1 MHRFN
6 LTFKGKIQPG
16 YSPDKVK
23 QRFAALLGIDNPD
36 FLARCFS
43 GEPLVLRS
51 DLDRKTAAD
60 LYRQLSKLGVVA
72 ELVRDDALAQP
83 APSTDNPGARSGGV
97 IERDSDHVDQKWAVS
112 HAARAN
118 VEREA
123 AERARERARAERE
136 AELRQAQEE
145 ARQQAE
151 AARRHAAEE
160 SARQARADAEVRA
173 EARRQEKARAAQR
186 KAQVKAQA
194 QQARAEARAR
204 AAAKKSATR
213 ALKAQQRAERQRAK
227 QQARAE
233 TAARRQPT
241 ETAPVDRDPAP
252 TVRGPAAPASPQP
265 NPYALTPFRAT
276 SSLRERPHQARLLAT
291 RYRVL
296 ATCALLALM
305 AALAIRALLPQPAP
319 LAGASAIAALHG
331 GGLLLLTPDAL
342 LLHDRAGVGSES
354 LPLSELGLATVNAAL
369 PLPQSD
375 DYLLIG
381 RGKSAQG
388 SEQPGPEG
396 VWRCALT
403 PPECT
408 SFGPGGV
415 PSAQAAHPFTDMVL
429 QAFTE
434 PGRLRKLGA
443 GGEEVAVADRAFA
456 RPPGLLLRDGL
467 LYSNS
472 PDGPALSVLRYEDEA
487 LGQQLDEILLLAP
500 PALEL
505 GRERVG
511 DFSYLGGH
519 WWAILYHPQTGDRGL
534 YLFDDQWAFLRQ
546 LPLPA
551 GFQPRQVLVWG
562 QKLLVLDPQQ
572 PALQRFNSEGQAEV
586 PLRSDLLEALI
597 SAGERARWL
606 WALLWQVL
614 ITALCLQVAGAAAL
628 CYLQHLRGQAFKPG
642 QLRGAEPI
650 EGDSDSIVWLD
661 HPPEREARLRRLTR
675 LYLACA
681 CLALVAAI
689 IARVDVR
696 YMAALLVLLAGPACA
711 LGLYLRS
718 PAGHIGVL
726 GDSLLLVDHSNT
738 YHLGGGAR
746 ILYHGWFLMIDD
758 VLVHAG
764 PAWAPAFAESQ
775 LEQWIVPMAQRGVR
789 VDRRAVLARLVEGR
803 HPLAL
808 GAGIVLAA
816 MVAAASISLLA

>member
-23 QRFAALLGIDNPD
+23 QRFAALLGIDNPA

-60 LYRQLSKLGVVA
+60 LFHQLSKLGVVA
-72 ELVRDDALAQP
+72 ELVRDDTVAQP
-83 APSTDNPGARSGGV
+83 APNADGSGARAGAV
-97 IERDSDHVDQKWAVS
+97 PERESDHIDQKWAVS
-112 HAARAN
+112 SAN
-118 VEREA
+118 LERDA
-123 AERARERARAERE
+123 AERARERVRAERE
-136 AELRQAQEE
+136 ALEE
-145 ARQQAE
+145 SRRQAE
-151 AARRHAAEE
+151 AARQRAAEDA
-160 SARQARADAEVRA
+160 ARRTRAEAEARA
-173 EARRQEKARAAQR
+173 EARRQEKAQAARR
-186 KAQVKAQA
+186 KARAKAEA
-194 QQARAEARAR
+194 RRARAEARAR
-204 AAAKKSATR
+204 AAV
-213 ALKAQQRAERQRAK
+213 
-227 QQARAE
+227 
-233 TAARRQPT
+233 P
-241 ETAPVDRDPAP
+241 PPP
-252 TVRGPAAPASPQP
+252 P
-265 NPYALTPFRAT
+265 NPYALSPFRAT
-276 SSLRERPHQARLLAT
+276 SALRERPRRARAQKRRYLLLT
-291 RYRVL
+291 
-296 ATCALLALM
+296 TCALLALV
-305 AALAIRALLPQPAP
+305 AALAARVLLPQAEPIT
-319 LAGASAIAALHG
+319 GARAVAALHG

-354 LPLSELGLATVNAAL
+354 LPLSTLGLSTASAVLAL
-369 PLPQSD
+369 PEST
-375 DYLLIG
+375 DYLLVG
-381 RGKSAQG
+381 RLESADDG
-388 SEQPGPEG
+388 EPPGAES
-396 VWRCALT
+396 VWRCALA
-403 PPECT
+403 PPDCAP
-408 SFGPGGV
+408 FGPRGAA
-415 PSAQAAHPFTDMVL
+415 PAAQVAHPFTGMVL
-429 QAFTE
+429 QAFGE

-456 RPPGLLLRDGL
+456 SPPSLLPRDGL

-500 PALEL
+500 PALAL

-511 DFSYLGGH
+511 DFGYLGEK

-551 GFQPRQVLVWG
+551 GFRPQQVLAWG
-562 QKLLVLDPQQ
+562 QKLLVLDPEQ
-572 PALQRFNSEGQAEV
+572 PALQRFNGDGQAEA

-597 SAGERARWL
+597 SEGERARWL
-606 WALLWQVL
+606 WGLLWQALV
-614 ITALCLQVAGAAAL
+614 TALCLLAAGAAAL
-628 CYLQHLRGQAFKPG
+628 SYLQHLRGIAFNPG

-650 EGDSDSIVWLD
+650 EGGGDRIVWLD
-661 HPPEREARLRRLTR
+661 RSPARDPRLRRLTR

-689 IARVDVR
+689 IARVDVHH
-696 YMAALLVLLAGPACA
+696 MAALLVLLAGPAGA

-726 GDSLLLVDHSNT
+726 GDSLLLVDHRNT

-764 PAWAPAFAESQ
+764 PAWAPAFPESQ

-803 HPLAL
+803 HPLVL
-808 GAGIVLAA
+808 GAGMVLAA
-816 MVAAASISLLA
+816 AVAAASIALLG